1 MLFSLACQTAK
12 AIGLHQQSSS
22 ADIPDGP
29 ESERINL
36 FWTLF
41 ILDKQLAL
49 KSGQSCH
56 LHSFDCDVPLP
67 VSEAVDDGPLHDQ
80 RVAAIGLAFV
90 NESIYRDLYS
100 AKSNRMPN
108 AQRERK
114 VDLLMQKL
122 DDWASK
128 HQNLWGDQSTR
139 SAQKGSSGQELHYAM
154 LTSRIMITRRSQNSA
169 YRAQQASYAHRSL
182 EILKT
187 MFEASTSIASN
198 VALEQ

>member
-12 AIGLHQQSSS
+12 AVGLHQQASSTTNQ
-22 ADIPDGP
+22 DGH

-49 KSGQSCH
+49 RSGQSCH

-67 VSEAVDDGPLHDQ
+67 ASGTVDDGPLYDQ

-100 AKSNRMPN
+100 AKSNRIPN

-114 VDLLMQKL
+114 VDSLMQKL
-122 DDWASK
+122 DDWVNK
-128 HQNLWGDQSTR
+128 HQNLWSDQSAR
-139 SAQKGSSGQELHYAM
+139 SLQKGPSGQELQYAM
-154 LTSRIMITRRSQNSA
+154 LTSRIMIVRRSQNSV
-169 YRAQQASYAHRSL
+169 YKAQQMSHARRGLS
-182 EILKT
+182 ILKDI
-187 MFEASTSIASN
+187 FEMSATVASN